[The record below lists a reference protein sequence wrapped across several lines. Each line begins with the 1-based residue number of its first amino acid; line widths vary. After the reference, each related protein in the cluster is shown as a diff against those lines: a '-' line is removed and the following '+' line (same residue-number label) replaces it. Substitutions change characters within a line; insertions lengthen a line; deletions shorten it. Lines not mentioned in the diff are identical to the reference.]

1 MTTAATVCSTR
12 SVWQETDEQRQ
23 SRHSWPDQSDH
34 RFSAMS
40 LLVVVLVLLAVAL
53 VATAVVVVVRRDGYG
68 TLEPP
73 RSHPAWDDLTP
84 LSRPHGLA

>member
-1 MTTAATVCSTR
+1 
-12 SVWQETDEQRQ
+12 
-23 SRHSWPDQSDH
+23 
-34 RFSAMS
+34 MS
-40 LLVVVLVLLAVAL
+40 LLLVVLVLLAVAL
-53 VATAVVVVVRRDGYG
+53 VAAAVVVVVRRDGYG